1 MANITEALLIKYLD
15 NNCNEAEKA
24 IVEAYLQQPES
35 NAILNLLLEERM
47 EKDIEESTEG
57 SVNKERQQQW
67 AADMRVRMGRE
78 DKVKPM
84 RKRYYVAAV
93 AAASV
98 LLMAGLFALLNNGRS
113 KTTVPTLALQQNKAG
128 ERKIIQLSDGS
139 TIHLGAA
146 SQLQYPEQFT
156 GETREITLN
165 GEAFFEIAT
174 DPGHPFI
181 IHTGS
186 IATTVLGTSFKIAA
200 FEGQPLVVSVATGKV
215 RVDDSS
221 NGQIRQLA
229 ILTAGKQVS
238 WINEKASLE
247 NIRSEDV
254 AGWQTGRLVFNNQ
267 TLQEVATTLERWYD
281 VKISFSHSQK
291 AKEKVT
297 ITLFAGAALKT
308 TLQTLALGNNFNYS
322 TKDREVI
329 IY

>member
-1 MANITEALLIKYLD
+1 MANLTKALLLKYLD
-15 NNCNEAEKA
+15 NNCNDAEKA

-35 NAILNLLLEERM
+35 NTMLSLLLEERM
-47 EKDIEESTEG
+47 EKDMADSMDAPVDE
-57 SVNKERQQQW
+57 KMQQQW
-67 AADMRVRMGRE
+67 AANMRARMGRE
-78 DKVKPM
+78 DTVKPL
-84 RKRYYVAAV
+84 RKRYYVAAA

-98 LLMAGLFALLNNGRS
+98 LLIAGLFALFNNSRS
-113 KTTVPTLALQQNKAG
+113 KNAVSSLALQQNKAG
-128 ERKIIQLSDGS
+128 ERKVIQLSDGS

-156 GETREITLN
+156 GATREITLT
-165 GEAFFEIAT
+165 GEAFFDIAT

-181 IHTGS
+181 IHTGT

-238 WINEKASLE
+238 WNNENALLE
-247 NIRSEDV
+247 NIRAEDI
-254 AGWQTGRLVFNNQ
+254 ANWQNGRLVFNNQ

-281 VKISFSHSQK
+281 VKINFSHPQK

-297 ITLFAGAALKT
+297 ITLFAGSALMT
-308 TLQTLALGNNFNYS
+308 TLQTLAVGNNFNYS
-322 TKDREVI
+322 AKGREVT